1 MTISNAYQVAA
12 VGGFPG
18 TEAQWLASL
27 SIRSRIMFALADL
40 LQGAAPEG
48 ESDIPWL
55 VDNPGSR
62 RPQLFLDASRVA
74 GPGDWV
80 VIDLGMEGEGL
91 DQPGDICRV
100 ISSLPVVVT
109 ISMPRQP
116 GDPPNWQL
124 LDPFYVAV
132 HGRVMGGT
140 RKLGGLC
147 RGIQSKGRS
156 DESNL
161 QAALMRCVY
170 DVTYATDQTDV
181 KINRL

>member
-1 MTISNAYQVAA
+1 
-12 VGGFPG
+12 
-18 TEAQWLASL
+18 
-27 SIRSRIMFALADL
+27 
-40 LQGAAPEG
+40 
-48 ESDIPWL
+48 
-55 VDNPGSR
+55 
-62 RPQLFLDASRVA
+62 VA
-74 GPGDWV
+74 GPGDGV
-80 VIDLGMEGEGL
+80 VIGLDLEGEGL
-91 DQPGDICRV
+91 DQPGDTCRV
-100 ISSLPVVVT
+100 VSSLPVVVT
-109 ISMPRQP
+109 ISTPRQP
-116 GDPPNWQL
+116 GDPPNWEL

-156 DESNL
+156 YEPNL

>member
-1 MTISNAYQVAA
+1 MT
-12 VGGFPG
+12 
-18 TEAQWLASL
+18 L
-27 SIRSRIMFALADL
+27 SISCRIMNALADL

-55 VDNPGSR
+55 VGNPTNR

-74 GPGDWV
+74 GPGDGV
-80 VIDLGMEGEGL
+80 VIGLDLEGEGL
-91 DQPGDICRV
+91 DQPGDTCRV
-100 ISSLPVVVT
+100 VSSLPVVVT
-109 ISMPRQP
+109 ISTPRQP
-116 GDPPNWQL
+116 GDPPNWEL

-156 DESNL
+156 YEPNL

>member
-1 MTISNAYQVAA
+1 MD
-12 VGGFPG
+12 
-18 TEAQWLASL
+18 
-27 SIRSRIMFALADL
+27 ALADL
-40 LQGAAPEG
+40 LQGTAPEG

-55 VDNPGSR
+55 VGNPTNR

-74 GPGDWV
+74 GPGDGV
-80 VIDLGMEGEGL
+80 VIGLDLEGEGL
-91 DQPGDICRV
+91 DQPGDTCRV
-100 ISSLPVVVT
+100 VSSLPVVVT
-109 ISMPRQP
+109 ISTPRQP
-116 GDPPNWQL
+116 GDPPNWEL

-156 DESNL
+156 HEPNL

-170 DVTYATDQTDV
+170 DVIYATDQTDV

>member
-1 MTISNAYQVAA
+1 MT
-12 VGGFPG
+12 
-18 TEAQWLASL
+18 L
-27 SIRSRIMFALADL
+27 SISCRIMDALADL
-40 LQGAAPEG
+40 LRGAAPEG
-48 ESDIPWL
+48 ETDIPWL
-55 VDNPGSR
+55 VGNPTNR

-74 GPGDWV
+74 GPGDGV
-80 VIDLGMEGEGL
+80 VIGLDLEGEGL
-91 DQPGDICRV
+91 DQPSDTCRV
-100 ISSLPVVVT
+100 VSSLPVVVT

-116 GDPPNWQL
+116 GDPSNWQL

-156 DESNL
+156 HESNG

>member
-1 MTISNAYQVAA
+1 MTQSISC
-12 VGGFPG
+12 
-18 TEAQWLASL
+18 
-27 SIRSRIMFALADL
+27 RIMDALADL
-40 LQGAAPEG
+40 LQGTAPGG

-55 VDNPGSR
+55 VGNPTNR

-74 GPGDWV
+74 GPGDGV
-80 VIDLGMEGEGL
+80 VIGLDLEGEGL
-91 DQPGDICRV
+91 DQPGDTCRV
-100 ISSLPVVVT
+100 VSSLPVVVT
-109 ISMPRQP
+109 ISTPRQP
-116 GDPPNWQL
+116 GDPPNWEL

-156 DESNL
+156 YEPNL

>member
-1 MTISNAYQVAA
+1 VTPSISC
-12 VGGFPG
+12 
-18 TEAQWLASL
+18 
-27 SIRSRIMFALADL
+27 RIMDALADL
-40 LQGAAPEG
+40 LQGAAAEG

-55 VDNPGSR
+55 VGNPTNR

-74 GPGDWV
+74 GPGDGV
-80 VIDLGMEGEGL
+80 VIGLDLEGEGL
-91 DQPGDICRV
+91 DQPGDTCRV
-100 ISSLPVVVT
+100 VSSLPVVVT

-116 GDPPNWQL
+116 GEPSNWQL

-147 RGIQSKGRS
+147 RGIESKGRS
-156 DESNL
+156 YEPNL

>member
-1 MTISNAYQVAA
+1 MT
-12 VGGFPG
+12 
-18 TEAQWLASL
+18 L
-27 SIRSRIMFALADL
+27 SISCRIMDALADL

-55 VDNPGSR
+55 VGNPGNR

-74 GPGDWV
+74 GPGDGV
-80 VIDLGMEGEGL
+80 VIGIDQGDVNEGRSRDESA
-91 DQPGDICRV
+91 DTCRV
-100 ISSLPVVVT
+100 VSSLPVVVT
-109 ISMPRQP
+109 ISTPRQP
-116 GDPPNWQL
+116 GDPPNWEL

-156 DESNL
+156 YEPNL

>member
-1 MTISNAYQVAA
+1 MT
-12 VGGFPG
+12 
-18 TEAQWLASL
+18 L
-27 SIRSRIMFALADL
+27 SISCRIMDALADL
-40 LQGAAPEG
+40 LQGTAPEG

-55 VDNPGSR
+55 VGNPTNR

-74 GPGDWV
+74 GPGDGV
-80 VIDLGMEGEGL
+80 VIGLDLEGEGL
-91 DQPGDICRV
+91 DQPGDTCRV
-100 ISSLPVVVT
+100 VSSLPVVVT
-109 ISMPRQP
+109 ISTPRQP
-116 GDPPNWQL
+116 GDPPNWEL

-140 RKLGGLC
+140 RELGGLC

-156 DESNL
+156 YEPNL

-181 KINRL
+181 KLNRL

>member
-1 MTISNAYQVAA
+1 MT
-12 VGGFPG
+12 
-18 TEAQWLASL
+18 L
-27 SIRSRIMFALADL
+27 SISCQIMDALADL
-40 LQGAAPEG
+40 LRGTAPEG

-55 VDNPGSR
+55 VGNPTNR

-74 GPGDWV
+74 GPDDGV
-80 VIDLGMEGEGL
+80 VIGLDLEGEGL
-91 DQPGDICRV
+91 DQPGDTCRV
-100 ISSLPVVVT
+100 VSSLPVVVT

-147 RGIQSKGRS
+147 RGIQSKGRLH
-156 DESNL
+156 EPNL

>member
-1 MTISNAYQVAA
+1 MT
-12 VGGFPG
+12 
-18 TEAQWLASL
+18 L
-27 SIRSRIMFALADL
+27 SISCRIMDALADL

-55 VDNPGSR
+55 VGNPSNR

-74 GPGDWV
+74 GPGDGV
-80 VIDLGMEGEGL
+80 VIGLDLEGEGL
-91 DQPGDICRV
+91 DQPGDTCRV
-100 ISSLPVVVT
+100 VSSLPVVVT
-109 ISMPRQP
+109 ISTPRQP
-116 GDPPNWQL
+116 GDPPNWEL

-156 DESNL
+156 YEPNL

-181 KINRL
+181 KLNRL

>member
-1 MTISNAYQVAA
+1 MT
-12 VGGFPG
+12 
-18 TEAQWLASL
+18 L
-27 SIRSRIMFALADL
+27 SISCRIMDALADL
-40 LQGAAPEG
+40 LQGTAPEG

-55 VDNPGSR
+55 VGNPTNR

-74 GPGDWV
+74 GPGDGV
-80 VIDLGMEGEGL
+80 VIGLDLEGEGL
-91 DQPGDICRV
+91 DQPGDTCRV
-100 ISSLPVVVT
+100 VSSLPVVVT
-109 ISMPRQP
+109 ISMSRQP
-116 GDPPNWQL
+116 GDPQNWQL

-156 DESNL
+156 HESNI

>member
-1 MTISNAYQVAA
+1 MTQSISC
-12 VGGFPG
+12 
-18 TEAQWLASL
+18 
-27 SIRSRIMFALADL
+27 RIMDALADL

-55 VDNPGSR
+55 VGNPSNR

-74 GPGDWV
+74 GPGDGV
-80 VIDLGMEGEGL
+80 VIGLDLEGEGL
-91 DQPGDICRV
+91 DQPGDTCRV
-100 ISSLPVVVT
+100 VSSLPVVVT
-109 ISMPRQP
+109 ISTPRQP
-116 GDPPNWQL
+116 EDPPNWEL

-156 DESNL
+156 YEPNL

>member
-1 MTISNAYQVAA
+1 MT
-12 VGGFPG
+12 
-18 TEAQWLASL
+18 L
-27 SIRSRIMFALADL
+27 SISCRIMDALADL
-40 LQGAAPEG
+40 LRGAAPEG
-48 ESDIPWL
+48 ETDIPWL
-55 VDNPGSR
+55 VGNPTNR

-74 GPGDWV
+74 GPGDGV
-80 VIDLGMEGEGL
+80 VIGLDLEGEGL
-91 DQPGDICRV
+91 DQPADTCRV
-100 ISSLPVVVT
+100 VSSLPVVVT

-116 GDPPNWQL
+116 GAPPNWEL

-156 DESNL
+156 HEPNL

>member
-1 MTISNAYQVAA
+1 MT
-12 VGGFPG
+12 
-18 TEAQWLASL
+18 L
-27 SIRSRIMFALADL
+27 SISCRIMDALADL

-55 VDNPGSR
+55 VGNPSNR

-74 GPGDWV
+74 GPGDGV
-80 VIDLGMEGEGL
+80 VIGLDLEGEGL
-91 DQPGDICRV
+91 DQPGDTCRV
-100 ISSLPVVVT
+100 VSSLPVVVT
-109 ISMPRQP
+109 ISTPRQP
-116 GDPPNWQL
+116 GDPPNWEL

-156 DESNL
+156 YEPNL

>member
-1 MTISNAYQVAA
+1 MD
-12 VGGFPG
+12 
-18 TEAQWLASL
+18 
-27 SIRSRIMFALADL
+27 ALTDL
-40 LQGAAPEG
+40 LRGTAPEG

-55 VDNPGSR
+55 VGNPTNR

-74 GPGDWV
+74 GPGDGV
-80 VIDLGMEGEGL
+80 VIGLDLEGEGL
-91 DQPGDICRV
+91 DQPGDTCRV
-100 ISSLPVVVT
+100 VSSLPVVVT
-109 ISMPRQP
+109 ISTPRQP
-116 GDPPNWQL
+116 GDPPNWEL

-132 HGRVMGGT
+132 HGRVMGGN

-156 DESNL
+156 HEPNL

-181 KINRL
+181 TINRL

>member
-1 MTISNAYQVAA
+1 MTQSISC
-12 VGGFPG
+12 
-18 TEAQWLASL
+18 
-27 SIRSRIMFALADL
+27 RIMDALADL
-40 LQGAAPEG
+40 LQGTAPEG

-55 VDNPGSR
+55 VGNPTNR

-74 GPGDWV
+74 GPGDGV
-80 VIDLGMEGEGL
+80 VIGLDLEGEGL
-91 DQPGDICRV
+91 DQPGDTCRV
-100 ISSLPVVVT
+100 VSSLPVVVT
-109 ISMPRQP
+109 ISTPRQP
-116 GDPPNWQL
+116 GDPPNWEL

-156 DESNL
+156 YEPNL

>member
-1 MTISNAYQVAA
+1 MD
-12 VGGFPG
+12 
-18 TEAQWLASL
+18 
-27 SIRSRIMFALADL
+27 ALADL
-40 LQGAAPEG
+40 LQGTAPEG

-55 VDNPGSR
+55 VGNPTNR

-74 GPGDWV
+74 GPGDGV
-80 VIDLGMEGEGL
+80 VIGLDLEGEGL
-91 DQPGDICRV
+91 DQPGDTCRV
-100 ISSLPVVVT
+100 VSSLPVVVT

-116 GDPPNWQL
+116 GDLPNWQL

-140 RKLGGLC
+140 RRLGGLC

-156 DESNL
+156 HEPNL

>member
-1 MTISNAYQVAA
+1 MT
-12 VGGFPG
+12 
-18 TEAQWLASL
+18 L
-27 SIRSRIMFALADL
+27 SISCRIMDALADL
-40 LQGAAPEG
+40 LQGTAPEG

-55 VDNPGSR
+55 VGNPGNR

-74 GPGDWV
+74 GPGDGV
-80 VIDLGMEGEGL
+80 VIGLDLEGEGL
-91 DQPGDICRV
+91 DQPGDTCRV
-100 ISSLPVVVT
+100 VSSLPVIVT

-156 DESNL
+156 HEPNL

>member
-1 MTISNAYQVAA
+1 MT
-12 VGGFPG
+12 
-18 TEAQWLASL
+18 L
-27 SIRSRIMFALADL
+27 SISCRIMDALADL

-55 VDNPGSR
+55 VGNPSNR

-74 GPGDWV
+74 GPGDGV
-80 VIDLGMEGEGL
+80 VIGLDLEGEGL
-91 DQPGDICRV
+91 DQPGDTCRV
-100 ISSLPVVVT
+100 VSSLPVVVT
-109 ISMPRQP
+109 ISTPRQP
-116 GDPPNWQL
+116 GDPPNWEL

-181 KINRL
+181 KLNRL

>member
-1 MTISNAYQVAA
+1 MT
-12 VGGFPG
+12 
-18 TEAQWLASL
+18 L
-27 SIRSRIMFALADL
+27 SISCRIMNALADL
-40 LQGAAPEG
+40 LQGTAPEG

-55 VDNPGSR
+55 VGNPGNR

-74 GPGDWV
+74 GPGDGV
-80 VIDLGMEGEGL
+80 VIGLDLEGEGL
-91 DQPGDICRV
+91 DQPGDTCRV
-100 ISSLPVVVT
+100 VSSLPVVVT
-109 ISMPRQP
+109 ISTPRQP
-116 GDPPNWQL
+116 GDPPNWEL

-156 DESNL
+156 HEPNI

>member
-1 MTISNAYQVAA
+1 MT
-12 VGGFPG
+12 
-18 TEAQWLASL
+18 L
-27 SIRSRIMFALADL
+27 SISCRIMDALADL
-40 LQGAAPEG
+40 LQGTAPDG

-55 VDNPGSR
+55 VGNPTNR

-74 GPGDWV
+74 GPGDGV
-80 VIDLGMEGEGL
+80 VIGLDLEGEGL
-91 DQPGDICRV
+91 DQPGDTCRV
-100 ISSLPVVVT
+100 VSSLPVVVT

-116 GDPPNWQL
+116 GDPSNWQL

-156 DESNL
+156 HESSL

>member
-1 MTISNAYQVAA
+1 MTIGNAYQVAVA
-12 VGGFPG
+12 GGFPG

-91 DQPGDICRV
+91 DQPGDTCRV

-140 RKLGGLC
+140 DFRQPEIRYRLHSEQRVPRGQDAHRATGDGRCKEGGL
-147 RGIQSKGRS
+147 
-156 DESNL
+156 D
-161 QAALMRCVY
+161 AAGGALA
-170 DVTYATDQTDV
+170 D
-181 KINRL
+181 

>member
-1 MTISNAYQVAA
+1 MT
-12 VGGFPG
+12 
-18 TEAQWLASL
+18 L
-27 SIRSRIMFALADL
+27 SISCRIMDALADL
-40 LQGAAPEG
+40 LQGTAPEG

-55 VDNPGSR
+55 VGNPTNR

-74 GPGDWV
+74 GPGDGV
-80 VIDLGMEGEGL
+80 VIGLDLEGEGL
-91 DQPGDICRV
+91 DQPGDTCRV
-100 ISSLPVVVT
+100 VSALPVVVT
-109 ISMPRQP
+109 ISTPRQP
-116 GDPPNWQL
+116 GDPPNWKL

-156 DESNL
+156 YEPNL

>member
-1 MTISNAYQVAA
+1 MT
-12 VGGFPG
+12 
-18 TEAQWLASL
+18 L
-27 SIRSRIMFALADL
+27 SISCRIMDALADL

-55 VDNPGSR
+55 VGNPTNR

-74 GPGDWV
+74 GPGDGV
-80 VIDLGMEGEGL
+80 VIGLDLEGEGL
-91 DQPGDICRV
+91 DQPGDTCRV
-100 ISSLPVVVT
+100 VSSLPVVVT
-109 ISMPRQP
+109 ISTPRQP
-116 GDPPNWQL
+116 GDPPNWEL

-156 DESNL
+156 YEPNL

>member
-1 MTISNAYQVAA
+1 MTQSISC
-12 VGGFPG
+12 
-18 TEAQWLASL
+18 
-27 SIRSRIMFALADL
+27 RIMDALSDL
-40 LQGAAPEG
+40 LQGTAPEG

-55 VDNPGSR
+55 VGNPTNR

-74 GPGDWV
+74 GPGDGV
-80 VIDLGMEGEGL
+80 VIGLDLEGEGL
-91 DQPGDICRV
+91 DQPGDTCRV
-100 ISSLPVVVT
+100 VSSLPVVVT
-109 ISMPRQP
+109 ISTPRQP
-116 GDPPNWQL
+116 GDPPNWEL

-156 DESNL
+156 YEPNL

>member
-1 MTISNAYQVAA
+1 MD
-12 VGGFPG
+12 
-18 TEAQWLASL
+18 
-27 SIRSRIMFALADL
+27 ALADL
-40 LQGAAPEG
+40 LQGTAPEG

-55 VDNPGSR
+55 VGNPTNR

-74 GPGDWV
+74 GPGDGV
-80 VIDLGMEGEGL
+80 VIGLDLEGEGL
-91 DQPGDICRV
+91 DQPGDTCRV
-100 ISSLPVVVT
+100 VSSLPVVVT
-109 ISMPRQP
+109 ISTPRQP
-116 GDPPNWQL
+116 GDPPNWEL

-147 RGIQSKGRS
+147 RGIQSKGRLYEPS
-156 DESNL
+156 L

>member
-1 MTISNAYQVAA
+1 MTQSISC
-12 VGGFPG
+12 
-18 TEAQWLASL
+18 
-27 SIRSRIMFALADL
+27 RIMDALADL
-40 LQGAAPEG
+40 LQGTAPEG

-55 VDNPGSR
+55 VGNPTNR

-74 GPGDWV
+74 GPGDGV
-80 VIDLGMEGEGL
+80 VIGLDLEGEGL
-91 DQPGDICRV
+91 DQPGDTCRV
-100 ISSLPVVVT
+100 VSSLPVVVT

-116 GDPPNWQL
+116 GDPSNWQL

-156 DESNL
+156 YEPNL

>member
-1 MTISNAYQVAA
+1 MT
-12 VGGFPG
+12 
-18 TEAQWLASL
+18 L
-27 SIRSRIMFALADL
+27 SISCRIMDALADL
-40 LQGAAPEG
+40 LRGAAPEG
-48 ESDIPWL
+48 ETDIPWL
-55 VDNPGSR
+55 VGNPTNR

-74 GPGDWV
+74 GPGDGV
-80 VIDLGMEGEGL
+80 VIGLDLEGEGL
-91 DQPGDICRV
+91 DQPADTCRV
-100 ISSLPVVVT
+100 VSSLPVVVT

-116 GDPPNWQL
+116 GDPSNWQL

-156 DESNL
+156 HEPNL

>member
-1 MTISNAYQVAA
+1 MT
-12 VGGFPG
+12 
-18 TEAQWLASL
+18 L
-27 SIRSRIMFALADL
+27 SISCRIMDALADL

-55 VDNPGSR
+55 VGNPANR

-74 GPGDWV
+74 GPGDGV
-80 VIDLGMEGEGL
+80 VIGLDLEGEGL
-91 DQPGDICRV
+91 DQPGDTCRV
-100 ISSLPVVVT
+100 VSSLPVVVT
-109 ISMPRQP
+109 ISTPRQP
-116 GDPPNWQL
+116 GDPPNWEL

-156 DESNL
+156 YEPNL

>member
-1 MTISNAYQVAA
+1 MT
-12 VGGFPG
+12 
-18 TEAQWLASL
+18 L
-27 SIRSRIMFALADL
+27 SISCRIMNALADL

-55 VDNPGSR
+55 VGNPGNR

-74 GPGDWV
+74 GPGDGV
-80 VIDLGMEGEGL
+80 VIGLDLEGEGL
-91 DQPGDICRV
+91 DQPGDTCRV
-100 ISSLPVVVT
+100 VSSLPVVVT

-116 GDPPNWQL
+116 GDPPNWEL

-156 DESNL
+156 HEPNI

>member
-1 MTISNAYQVAA
+1 MT
-12 VGGFPG
+12 
-18 TEAQWLASL
+18 L
-27 SIRSRIMFALADL
+27 SISCRIMAALADL
-40 LQGAAPEG
+40 LQGTAPEG

-55 VDNPGSR
+55 VGNPGNR
-62 RPQLFLDASRVA
+62 RPKLFLDASRVA
-74 GPGDWV
+74 GPGDGV
-80 VIDLGMEGEGL
+80 VIGLDLEGEGL
-91 DQPGDICRV
+91 DQPGDTCRV
-100 ISSLPVVVT
+100 VSSLPVVVT
-109 ISMPRQP
+109 ISTPRQP
-116 GDPPNWQL
+116 GDPPNWEL

-156 DESNL
+156 YEPNL